1 MQILFLLQVRASSH
15 AHIHTRKEAH
25 GREHAA
31 AGQRE
36 TEREN
41 NKEPNSNNE
50 LFSGRWQATRVQWL
64 NVPNLNK

>member
-36 TEREN
+36 KIIKSPTQIMNYSQDVDKQREFN
-41 NKEPNSNNE
+41 
-50 LFSGRWQATRVQWL
+50 G
-64 NVPNLNK
+64 